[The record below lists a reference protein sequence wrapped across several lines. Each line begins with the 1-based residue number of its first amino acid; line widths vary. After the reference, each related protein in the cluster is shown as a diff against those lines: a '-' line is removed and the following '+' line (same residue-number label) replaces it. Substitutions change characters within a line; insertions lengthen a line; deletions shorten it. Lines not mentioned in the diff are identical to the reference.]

1 MPWGLVGALAAALAY
16 GTATV
21 LQAVGVRRVAGRPP
35 GSSFRTRVRL
45 GYPFVLG
52 LALDGVGFLS
62 SIAALRSL
70 PLFLVES
77 AVASSVA
84 VTAVLVVVVL
94 HVRLLAREVVALAA
108 VALGLVLLALT
119 AVDGPARPGSDRLGW
134 WILATVVP
142 LAVALLVGI
151 RWRSPAGSVV
161 LLAATSGLGYG
172 VVGVASRVLDVG
184 HPWWHTLAQPALWAI
199 LGSAVIGVVGY
210 AQALGRGR
218 TTSVAAI
225 TVTVETLVPA
235 AVGLGLLGDAVRP
248 HLGLVAGTGF
258 VVTLA
263 GCLVLSLRPELSPE
277 TA

>member
-1 MPWGLVGALAAALAY
+1 MPWGLVGALVAALAY

-21 LQAVGVRRVAGRPP
+21 LQAVGVRRVGARPP
-35 GSSFRTRVRL
+35 GSSFGTRVRL
-45 GYPFVLG
+45 GYPFIIG
-52 LALDGVGFLS
+52 LALDGVGFAS

-94 HVRLLAREVVALAA
+94 HVRLMGREVAALAA
-108 VALGLVLLALT
+108 VAGGLVLLALS
-119 AVDGPARPGSDRLGW
+119 AVDGPARPGSDRVGW
-134 WILATVVP
+134 WVLAAVVP
-142 LAVALLVGI
+142 LAAAVLAGS
-151 RWRSPAGSVV
+151 RWRSPGGSVV
-161 LLAATSGLGYG
+161 LLAVASGLGYG
-172 VVGVASRVLDVG
+172 VVGIASRVLVVG
-184 HPWWHTLAQPALWAI
+184 APWWHTLAQPSLWAI
-199 LGSAVIGVVGY
+199 LGSAVVGVLGY
-210 AQALGRGR
+210 AQALARGR

-235 AVGLGLLGDAVRP
+235 AVGLWILGDAVRP
-248 HLGLVAGTGF
+248 HLGLVALAGF
-258 VVTLA
+258 AVTLA